1 MTLHT
6 ETVTKTMLSIGEHVR
21 TELDTN
27 WYLAGGTALALQ
39 IGHRASVDLDYFT
52 NTPFDVETLKVTIQE
67 IFAHEKV
74 SFDFEAK
81 HTLWCTIGG
90 VKVSFITR
98 RNVLIESP
106 HVLEHFTL
114 ASIPDITVM
123 KLLAI
128 CSREEYKDYF
138 DLACISRETDIRNWF
153 TWWKKVYPEQDVTSW
168 LIALGSVNNI
178 PEIPLVIQDAY
189 TAPLVISTVRKTLVE
204 LTEYIQKTDV

>member
-6 ETVTKTMLSIGEHVR
+6 ETVTTAMLSIALRVS
-21 TELDTN
+21 TELDSK

-52 NTPFDVETLKVTIQE
+52 SEPFDVETLRATIQN
-67 IFAHEKV
+67 IFVNEHL
-74 SFDFEAK
+74 SFDYEARN
-81 HTLWCTIGG
+81 TLWCTIDG

-98 RNVLIESP
+98 RDSLIESP
-106 HVLEHFTL
+106 RVVDQFVL

-138 DLACISRETDIRNWF
+138 DLACLSRETDIRSWL
-153 TWWKKVYPEQDVTSW
+153 TWWSHVYPEQDFTSW